1 MLLGKVK
8 QAMYLLHKSKAIN
21 KLQSQIRDQNRTECK
36 FEYQYGT
43 ISIYIY
49 ILGIYHKNDT
59 NLNDLLAALL
69 AVAMLPLRRPLTCC
83 FF

>member
-49 ILGIYHKNDT
+49 IYSVYIIRMT
-59 NLNDLLAALL
+59 Q
-69 AVAMLPLRRPLTCC
+69 T
-83 FF
+83 

>member
-49 ILGIYHKNDT
+49 TWYIS
-59 NLNDLLAALL
+59 
-69 AVAMLPLRRPLTCC
+69 
-83 FF
+83 